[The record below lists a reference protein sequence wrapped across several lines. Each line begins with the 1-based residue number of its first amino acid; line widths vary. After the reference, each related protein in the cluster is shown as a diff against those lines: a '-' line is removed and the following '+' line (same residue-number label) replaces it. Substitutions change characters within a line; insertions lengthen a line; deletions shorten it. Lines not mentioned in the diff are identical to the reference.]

1 MNVEL
6 RTRILTNSE
15 GLRGIASEWEDLW
28 SRSAATPIQH
38 PDWVI
43 SWVETFSPQ
52 NIRVVEVRLGPK
64 LVGLAPLLIYPRAG
78 EQVLAFLAG
87 GVSDYL
93 DLLVDPQ
100 CEHEVVPAILDA
112 IKGVSEWTVMDLT
125 DLPSNSVLNRTRL
138 AGLAAQHDYCSAV
151 LLPKTA
157 EELLQHFSKRQ
168 RANLRQARSRIQRAG
183 GAWVEQATA
192 ETLLA
197 FMEDLFRLHASRW
210 LRDGQDGVLADENVK
225 TFHKKAAPR
234 LLARGIL
241 RLYRLRVGEQTV
253 AVIYTL
259 FGFTTVFCYLQGYDP
274 DFAALSP
281 GTHLMFSVM
290 QDAIKSGIRKFD
302 LLRGEETYK
311 RHWRAQSEPT
321 VRIQSSRVAGQS
333 TVPSSTVAA

>member
-6 RTRILTNSE
+6 KTRILTE
-15 GLRGIASEWEDLW
+15 PEELRGIASEWGDL
-28 SRSAATPIQH
+28 STRSAATPFQH

-52 NIRVVEVRLGPK
+52 NIRVVEVRSGGN

-100 CEHEVVPAILDA
+100 CEHEAVPAILDA
-112 IKGVSEWTVMDLT
+112 IKGVSEWTLMDLT

-138 AGLAAQHDYCSAV
+138 AGWAAQHDYCSAV
-151 LLPKTA
+151 LLPKTV
-157 EELLQHFSKRQ
+157 EELLQQFSKRQ
-168 RANLRQARSRIQRAG
+168 RANLRQAGSRIQRTG
-183 GAWVEQATA
+183 GASIEQATA
-192 ETLLA
+192 ETLPA
-197 FMEDLFRLHASRW
+197 FMEDHFRLHASRW

-225 TFHKKAAPR
+225 TFHNKAAPK

-241 RLYRLRVGEQTV
+241 HLYRLRLGEQTV

-259 FGFTTVFCYLQGYDP
+259 FGSTTVFCYLQGYDP
-274 DFAALSP
+274 DFAVLSP

-290 QDAIKSGIRKFD
+290 QDAISSGVWKFD

-311 RHWRAQSEPT
+311 RHWRAQIEPT
-321 VRIQSSRVAGQS
+321 LRIQLSRLAGQR
-333 TVPSSTVAA
+333 TVPSSSVAA